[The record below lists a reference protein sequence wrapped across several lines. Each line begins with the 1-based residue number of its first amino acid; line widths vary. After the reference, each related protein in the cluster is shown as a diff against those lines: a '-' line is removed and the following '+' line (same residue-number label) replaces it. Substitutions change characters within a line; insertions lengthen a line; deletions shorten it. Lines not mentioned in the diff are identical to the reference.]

1 MSWWSRGAEG
11 GRIVDPE
18 LRVLP
23 WRWLCLDERGDAT
36 EALEA
41 EADAVTD
48 AEAPVEGRKDPSRGE
63 GGSAP
68 SESVCEWEARLDAAR
83 EEAREVC
90 GSGKGGTGWPA
101 VPTTAA
107 AAVAAAAAAAAAA
120 DGGGGSRGG
129 CGP

>member
-41 EADAVTD
+41 EADAPAD
-48 AEAPVEGRKDPSRGE
+48 GRKNPSRGE

-68 SESVCEWEARLDAAR
+68 RESVCEWEARLEAARDEAR
-83 EEAREVC
+83 EELR
-90 GSGKGGTGWPA
+90 GSGNGGTGWPA

-107 AAVAAAAAAAAAA
+107 AAVAAAAAA
-120 DGGGGSRGG
+120 DGGGGNRGG